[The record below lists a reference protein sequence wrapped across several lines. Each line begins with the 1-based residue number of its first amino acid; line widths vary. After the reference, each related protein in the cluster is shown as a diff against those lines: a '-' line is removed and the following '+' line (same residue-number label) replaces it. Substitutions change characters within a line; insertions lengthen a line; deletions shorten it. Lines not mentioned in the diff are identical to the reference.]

1 MGKRAAV
8 VFTVLAVA
16 VLQWL
21 ASDAQPPQQYF
32 ALPPHLATQP
42 RMSSPQMMASSA
54 SPFFTAPDKWD
65 YEVPSQPE
73 DVQRR
78 IMERL
83 FRKPPPAPAMTDPSK
98 DAALQMA
105 AKEVRDIAGSF
116 GKKEM
121 DFADKWLN
129 KVMATE
135 DPKARLDILDECF
148 IDLTWYQSNGQS
160 VDDSASGLDCQVLED
175 ALRRF
180 RMLLAPHTAVV
191 KVAKQH
197 VRELAVNF
205 DDPKK
210 KLVEAWMTKV
220 EKGDVAED
228 PSQVLDECEVSSLM
242 GGARSRECFEFE
254 DALRGYKAAADLWS
268 TQA

>member
-1 MGKRAAV
+1 LVLEFLSMGKRAAV

-21 ASDAQPPQQYF
+21 ASDAQPPQQHF
-32 ALPPHLATQP
+32 VLAPHLASQP

-78 IMERL
+78 VMERL

-105 AKEVRDIAGSF
+105 AKEVFDIAGTF
-116 GKKEM
+116 GQAEKH
-121 DFADKWLN
+121 FADKWLN

-135 DPKARLDILDECF
+135 DPKDRLDILDECF
-148 IDLTWYQSNGQS
+148 LDMT
-160 VDDSASGLDCQVLED
+160 LDCQGLEN

-254 DALRGYKAAADLWS
+254 DALRSYKAAADIWA
-268 TQA
+268 TPAD

>member
-1 MGKRAAV
+1 
-8 VFTVLAVA
+8 
-16 VLQWL
+16 
-21 ASDAQPPQQYF
+21 
-32 ALPPHLATQP
+32 
-42 RMSSPQMMASSA
+42 MSSPQMMASGA
-54 SPFFTAPDKWD
+54 FFAAPDTWD

-83 FRKPPPAPAMTDPSK
+83 FRKPPPAPAMADPSE

-105 AKEVRDIAGSF
+105 AQEVRDIAGTF
-116 GKKEM
+116 GKAEK

-129 KVMATE
+129 KVMATG

-148 IDLTWYQSNGQS
+148 VDLTTS
-160 VDDSASGLDCQVLED
+160 DDNDDGLDCQGLED

-191 KVAKQH
+191 KVAKTH

-220 EKGDVAED
+220 EKGDAAED
-228 PSQVLDECEVSSLM
+228 PSQVLDECEVSALM

-254 DALRGYKAAADLWS
+254 DALRSYKAAADLWLK
-268 TQA
+268 QA